1 MKKNFL
7 KVTLFVL
14 VFLGAGFIVGY
25 FLVNKLLEM
34 M

>member
-14 VFLGAGFIVGY
+14 GFVVVGFIVGY

-34 M
+34 L